1 MNNADYWARRMKIME
16 DALKDK
22 SYEYVKN
29 LEEQFDIAISDIEK
43 QLRAWYQRFS
53 DNNGGMSYSDAQ
65 KLLNSE
71 ELKEF
76 KWTVEQYIKA
86 GKEHAVNGAWE
97 KELENASARVH
108 ISRLESLKMQLR
120 QQAEI
125 LTQESIQAASDA
137 SELSYT
143 QSYYHTAFEVQRGLG
158 VGWTLQALNSN
169 AVQKVLSRPWTA
181 DNQTFT
187 ARCWTDKAKLIET
200 VNQEITRMLATG
212 SSPDKAINAITKRF
226 KVSKQN
232 AGRLVMT
239 ESAYFSSTAQKDC
252 FNELGVEKYRVVGTL
267 DTKTCGTCGD
277 MDGKVFKMSEF
288 SPGSTAPPFHP
299 WCRCCTAPYFE
310 DMDGIGERYARNA
323 KTGESYK
330 LPKDITY
337 KEWKA
342 LQDEAYGHE
351 FVDKTR
357 KYEYNKNADM
367 LQFER
372 YKSVIGDVVPD
383 NFEDFQKIKYESPD
397 TWEKLKYQYRT
408 VNRYE
413 VNGNVPT
420 EKIIELD
427 NAAWYTKQTGFDCS
441 KFTGDNKKKVKNLSR
456 SGNAAAMDF
465 DGMTFFSHSQAK
477 DENSL
482 CFKSYTGKYS
492 LIGMQKN
499 RQFNVLDLGDGVKR
513 EYDTEAKFL
522 EFVATQK
529 KEDERF
535 SVTIL
540 SEKHMCKSC
549 AGVVEQF
556 KNKYPKATVNVISGK
571 TNYNGSE
578 SGNKTWA
585 HRKKVEKNVKTH

>member
-1 MNNADYWARRMKIME
+1 MNNADYWTRRMKIME

-53 DNNGGMSYSDAQ
+53 DNNGGMSYSEAQ

-108 ISRLESLKMQLR
+108 ISRLESLKTQLR

-125 LTQESIQAASDA
+125 LTQESIHTTSDA

-143 QSYYHTAFEVQRGLG
+143 QSYYHTAFEIQRGLG

-232 AGRLVMT
+232 AGRVVMT
-239 ESAYFSSTAQKDC
+239 ESAYFSSAAQKDC
-252 FNELGVEKYRVVGTL
+252 FNELGIEKYRVVGTL
-267 DTKTCGTCGD
+267 DTKTCSTCGD

-310 DMDGIGERYARNA
+310 DMDGIGERYARDA

-342 LQDEAYGHE
+342 MQDEAYGPE
-351 FVDKTR
+351 IVDKMR

-372 YKSVIGDVVPD
+372 YKEWLGSNAPKT
-383 NFEDFQKIKYESPD
+383 FAAFQ
-397 TWEKLKYQYRT
+397 KLKYSDDWQLFKVYTRAVKSGEIT
-408 VNRYE
+408 PLADFKLYKETGSDIDNLLVGKITS
-413 VNGNVPT
+413 NGIT
-420 EKIIELD
+420 I
-427 NAAWYTKQTGFDCS
+427 
-441 KFTGDNKKKVKNLSR
+441 
-456 SGNAAAMDF
+456 
-465 DGMTFFSHSQAK
+465 
-477 DENSL
+477 
-482 CFKSYTGKYS
+482 TGKS
-492 LIGMQKN
+492 NHFISRIIGSVEQRRN
-499 RQFNVLDLGDGVKR
+499 GVSIDEVLDAL
-513 EYDTEAKFL
+513 
-522 EFVATQK
+522 TQPEK
-529 KEDERF
+529 VDSIRANENGKSQRF
-535 SVTIL
+535 I
-540 SEKHMCKSC
+540 
-549 AGVVEQF
+549 
-556 KNKYPKATVNVISGK
+556 GK
-571 TNYNGSE
+571 TIAVTLNPDTGTLIQTNPIHNS
-578 SGNKTWA
+578 
-585 HRKKVEKNVKTH
+585 KKAKEATP

>member
-108 ISRLESLKMQLR
+108 ISRLESLKTQLR

-239 ESAYFSSTAQKDC
+239 ESAYFSSAAQKDC

-267 DTKTCGTCGD
+267 DTKTCSTCGD

-299 WCRCCTAPYFE
+299 WCRCCTAPYYE
-310 DMDGIGERYARNA
+310 DMDGIGERYARDA

-372 YKSVIGDVVPD
+372 YKSVIGDVIPD
-383 NFEDFQKIKYESPD
+383 NLDDFQKIKYESPD

-456 SGNAAAMDF
+456 SGNAAAMEF

-556 KNKYPKATVNVISGK
+556 KNKYPKATVNVISGR

>member
-53 DNNGGMSYSDAQ
+53 DNNGGISYSDAQ

-108 ISRLESLKMQLR
+108 ISRLESLKTQLR

-125 LTQESIQAASDA
+125 LIQESIQAASDA

-239 ESAYFSSTAQKDC
+239 ESAYFSSAAQKDC

-267 DTKTCGTCGD
+267 DTKTCSTCGD

-299 WCRCCTAPYFE
+299 WCRCCTAPYYE
-310 DMDGIGERYARNA
+310 DMDGIGERYARDA

-357 KYEYNKNADM
+357 KYEYNKNTDM

-456 SGNAAAMDF
+456 SGNAAAMEF

-556 KNKYPKATVNVISGK
+556 KNKYPKATVNVISGR